1 MNNRPSYLYWPNLID
16 YLRLV
21 LFAIFLIAAFS
32 APMLALCCFV
42 IAALCDALDG
52 YLARKLNQQSHLGMA
67 LDFTIDRVVTAAL
80 LLILARLYNHWW
92 LFFCTIMTIDL
103 GSHYMHLYR
112 TSIMGGKN
120 HKHAFKI
127 KSRLLPIY
135 YNNRTVLFTL
145 CFCHDAWLASLYL
158 YAFVPNHWV
167 ILPLVLFAPGFLV
180 KTIIHLLQFY
190 VACVDL
196 NHSD

>member
-1 MNNRPSYLYWPNLID
+1 MNNKPAYLSWPNLID

-21 LFAIFLIAAFS
+21 LFAIFLVSAFT
-32 APMLALCCFV
+32 APLLALSCFI

-52 YLARKLNQQSHLGMA
+52 YLARKLNQQTHLGMA
-67 LDFTIDRVVTAAL
+67 LDFMIDRVITAAL
-80 LLILARLYNHWW
+80 LLILARLYTNYW
-92 LFFCTIMTIDL
+92 LFFCVLMIIDL

-120 HKHAFKI
+120 HKHALKVNN
-127 KSRLLPIY
+127 RLLHIY
-135 YNNRTVLFTL
+135 YGNRAALFSL

-158 YAFVPNHWV
+158 YAFVPSNWL
-167 ILPLVLFAPGFLV
+167 ILPLVIFAPGFLL

-196 NHSD
+196 NHSE